1 MKNDNVLSMLG
12 LAKRGGN
19 IVSGEFSVENAIRD
33 GSAYLVVIAKDASD
47 KTKKKFSDKCSF
59 YNVPIAFYADKET
72 LGKSIGCEIRTSA
85 AVRDEGLAK
94 SLIGK
99 LDL

>member
-1 MKNDNVLSMLG
+1 MKNDNIFSMLG

-85 AVRDEGLAK
+85 AVTDEGLAK

>member
-1 MKNDNVLSMLG
+1 MKNDNILSMLG

-47 KTKKKFSDKCSF
+47 KTKKKFILCDNF
-59 YNVPIAFYADKET
+59 IAVFCGM
-72 LGKSIGCEIRTSA
+72 L
-85 AVRDEGLAK
+85 VL
-94 SLIGK
+94 
-99 LDL
+99 

>member
-33 GSAYLVVIAKDASD
+33 GSAYLVVID

-85 AVRDEGLAK
+85 AVTDEGLAK